1 MKANDIN
8 EFLGTLLQSVTDAHK
23 MHLATK
29 KFSVHKALNE
39 YYDDAPEAVD
49 ALVEAWQGVHGVADL
64 KALDIPADDPVKY
77 FTELKEM
84 ADAGRDAF
92 IEEDELKSE
101 CDNVI
106 ALIDQTL
113 YKLKELKENRNRNGM
128 NTTLYEAMAGL
139 KSLQDYIN
147 EKCTTEDD
155 GCKDCKKH
163 PITEEGEIESEKDFR
178 EYAENKFK
186 EAFGDDL
193 DTERMNETIDGILD
207 DNQDLVKDGN
217 WGELVGKLNQ
227 SFAK

>member
-1 MKANDIN
+1 MKANNVN
-8 EFLGTLLQSVTDAHK
+8 EFLGTLLQSVTDAHT

-39 YYDDAPEAVD
+39 YYDDAPDAVD
-49 ALVEAWQGVHGVADL
+49 ALIEAWQGVHGVENLD
-64 KALDIPADDPVKY
+64 ALDIPTDDPITY
-77 FTELKEM
+77 FTELKEL
-84 ADAGRDAF
+84 ADAGRDEF
-92 IEEDELKSE
+92 IDDDEIKSE

-106 ALIDQTL
+106 SLIDQTL
-113 YKLKELKENRNRNGM
+113 YKLKELKENKNGM
-128 NTTLYEAMAGL
+128 RTTLYEAMTDL
-139 KSLQDYIN
+139 MSIQDYIT
-147 EKCTTEDD
+147 EKCGEDCVD
-155 GCKDCKKH
+155 GKKH

-193 DTERMNETIDGILD
+193 DKERMNNTIDGILD
-207 DNQDLVKDGN
+207 DNQDLVKDGK

>member
-1 MKANDIN
+1 MKANNVN
-8 EFLGTLLQSVTDAHK
+8 EFLGTLLQSVTDAHT

-39 YYDDAPEAVD
+39 YYDDAPDAVD
-49 ALVEAWQGVHGVADL
+49 ALIEAWQGVHGVENLD
-64 KALDIPADDPVKY
+64 ALDIPTDDPITY
-77 FTELKEM
+77 FTELKEL
-84 ADAGRDAF
+84 ADAGRDEF
-92 IEEDELKSE
+92 IDEDEIKSE

-106 ALIDQTL
+106 SLIDQTL
-113 YKLKELKENRNRNGM
+113 YKLKELKEHKLREHKNGM
-128 NTTLYEAMAGL
+128 RTTLYEAMTDL
-139 KSLQDYIN
+139 MPIQDYIT
-147 EKCTTEDD
+147 EKCGEDCVD
-155 GCKDCKKH
+155 GKKH

-193 DTERMNETIDGILD
+193 DKERMNNTIDGILD
-207 DNQDLVKDGN
+207 DNQDLVKDGK